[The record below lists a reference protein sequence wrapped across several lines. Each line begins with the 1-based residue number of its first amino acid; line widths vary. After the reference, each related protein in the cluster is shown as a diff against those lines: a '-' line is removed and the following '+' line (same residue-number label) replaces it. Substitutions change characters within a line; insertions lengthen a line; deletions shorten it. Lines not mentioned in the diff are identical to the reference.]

1 MDNIKQLALQF
12 RKAIELALENGEFD
26 GDKMYRRFPHA
37 CCGDTSDLLAQFLL
51 DKGIKTDYVCGTY
64 WGDSAENGQSHAWLI
79 VDNHIII
86 DITGD
91 QFKGVA
97 TFLNYNKSVYVG
109 EMDQFHRLFHVE
121 TVALLSRINPA
132 NRIKVE
138 LDTDELDLTAAEA
151 KATYG
156 EIKSYVKE
164 KHGFNVS
171 SLYIA
176 QVKDKYGMEKRT
188 NYHVSKKDKHNIPKC
203 PEEKEKVIVE
213 ALKHF
218 KML

>member
-1 MDNIKQLALQF
+1 MVKHTMDNIKQLALQF

-121 TVALLSRINPA
+121 ECDVHEHHGLSALGNFCASRLWMMYRTIL
-132 NRIKVE
+132 K
-138 LDTDELDLTAAEA
+138 
-151 KATYG
+151 
-156 EIKSYVKE
+156 
-164 KHGFNVS
+164 
-171 SLYIA
+171 YI
-176 QVKDKYGMEKRT
+176 
-188 NYHVSKKDKHNIPKC
+188 
-203 PEEKEKVIVE
+203 
-213 ALKHF
+213 
-218 KML
+218 